1 MFAKESEV
9 GYVKDLL
16 VSQIWFFVLKKG
28 TATQN
33 PDRLFIYLLQVLF
46 LWGWTP
52 SVGNID
58 TIIQPISKVG
68 KMLVVP
74 TNTAQTAVHG
84 YSCKLSILGQVS
96 KLQEQ
101 NYK

>member
-46 LWGWTP
+46 L
-52 SVGNID
+52 
-58 TIIQPISKVG
+58 
-68 KMLVVP
+68 
-74 TNTAQTAVHG
+74 
-84 YSCKLSILGQVS
+84 
-96 KLQEQ
+96 
-101 NYK
+101 